1 VTSLLYG
8 ALAGLLAGLA
18 IALAALFGVWW
29 ERKVAARIHMR
40 LGPQQAGPAG
50 LLQTLA
56 DTIKLVLKEDVTP
69 KAADARIFRMAPL
82 LVFAPTAIALVL
94 IPLATG
100 WAPLD
105 STVGVLLF
113 LAVPSLSVLG
123 VLIGGWSSANT
134 YGTIGGIR
142 GAAQVISYE
151 IPRTLSVMAL
161 VVVAG
166 SMRPAVVMGAWRWWW
181 IPLFAVGFIVYMI
194 SSIAEMNRGPFDL
207 PEADSELVAGYFADY
222 TGIRWAIFMM
232 SEYGAMLGCSFF
244 GAAVFLGGTN
254 GLPGALGVLVLVV
267 KAIAI
272 LTLIMWV
279 KWTLPRF
286 RADQLMR
293 LAWKVL
299 TPIALVQLLVAGAVA
314 VAWLK

>member
-1 VTSLLYG
+1 VTTLLWG
-8 ALAGLLAGLA
+8 GLAGLLCGTA

-29 ERKVAARIHMR
+29 ERKVAARIQMR
-40 LGPQQAGPAG
+40 FGPQQAGPAG

-56 DTIKLVLKEDVTP
+56 DTVKLVLKEDITP
-69 KAADARIFRMAPL
+69 RAADPRIFRMAPL

-94 IPLATG
+94 IPLVTG

-113 LAVPSLSVLG
+113 LAVPSISVLG
-123 VLIGGWSSANT
+123 VLLGGWSSANT
-134 YGTIGGIR
+134 YATIGGIR
-142 GAAQVISYE
+142 GAAQMVSYE
-151 IPRTLSVMAL
+151 IPRTLSVLAL

-166 SMRPAVVMGAWRWWW
+166 SMRPSVVMGAWRWWW
-181 IPLFAVGFIVYMI
+181 IPLFAVGFVIYLI

-207 PEADSELVAGYFADY
+207 AEAESELVAGYFADY

-232 SEYGAMLGCSFF
+232 SEYGAMLGASLF

-254 GLPGALGVLVLVV
+254 GLPGALGALVLLA
-267 KAIAI
+267 KAIA
-272 LTLIMWV
+272 LITVIAWI
-279 KWTLPRF
+279 KWTFPRF

-293 LAWKVL
+293 VAWKVL
-299 TPIALVQLLVAGAVA
+299 TPMALVQLLVAGAVA
-314 VAWLK
+314 VIWLR